1 MLGDLIDL
9 TWLEGTSNLVGST
22 SDILGEDLSG
32 GLLRLRGDLLT
43 DLFAETFAPAVCKW
57 PRPGSLVDAS
67 SGFGRTELRR
77 KILNLHGVRHVDCFD
92 LRF

>member
-1 MLGDLIDL
+1 LGQHDDMLGDLIDL

-43 DLFAETFAPAVCKW
+43 GLFAEAFAPVVCKW
-57 PRPGSLVDAS
+57 PRPGSLVDAP
-67 SGFGRTELRR
+67 
-77 KILNLHGVRHVDCFD
+77 
-92 LRF
+92 